1 MLILTFSYS
10 VQINVRFTKLK
21 IRTLDN
27 VSLAYRLTIFAGKI
41 KMRYGYARV
50 STQEQSLILQL
61 DALHSYGVDQVYEE
75 KVSGKN
81 KFKPVLD
88 DLMAQLKS
96 GDQLVVW
103 KLDRLGRR
111 TSELMILQESLEKR
125 NISLISLTESLD
137 TSTPIGKFAFHI
149 LCCVAEMERNIIS
162 ERTRAGLNSAKA
174 QGRIGGR
181 KPGLTPQSQKR
192 AKLAVTEYI
201 KYKHDKTRTINDI
214 CNSVGVSRA
223 TLYKYLRIEG
233 IEIDRKKTNDENIP

>member
-1 MLILTFSYS
+1 
-10 VQINVRFTKLK
+10 
-21 IRTLDN
+21 
-27 VSLAYRLTIFAGKI
+27 
-41 KMRYGYARV
+41 MRYGYARV
-50 STQEQSLILQL
+50 STQEQSLSLQL

-201 KYKHDKTRTINDI
+201 KYKHDKTKTINDI